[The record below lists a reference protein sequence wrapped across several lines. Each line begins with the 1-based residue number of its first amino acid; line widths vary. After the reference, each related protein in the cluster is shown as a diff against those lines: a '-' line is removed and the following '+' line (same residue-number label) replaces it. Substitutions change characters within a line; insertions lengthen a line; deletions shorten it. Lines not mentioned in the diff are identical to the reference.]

1 MNGSEVGA
9 GLLTLGMLEVS
20 PLLLAAFSL
29 GLALVV
35 LLLFLRYQ
43 DLLFFFWNELVLNTI
58 YTLLMGDTKEQRIL
72 RHVLQHAVAGDPE
85 NVLETMD
92 TYCSQK
98 EWAMCVGSKK
108 ETRGQRMEPLPG
120 QAHLS
125 CWFGTS
131 SLGTRPSPPPTICP
145 LQEYGLLRKG
155 TVLLADNVIV
165 PGAPDFLAHVRGSSR
180 FECTHFSSYL

>member
-1 MNGSEVGA
+1 MASYKTLKPA
-9 GLLTLGMLEVS
+9 ALYLAPFQPLLSPPAYPTFVLSQMLEVS

-43 DLLFFFWNELVLNTI
+43 DLLFFYWNELVLNTI

-85 NVLETMD
+85 SVLETMD

-108 ETRGQRMEPLPG
+108 GG
-120 QAHLS
+120 
-125 CWFGTS
+125 
-131 SLGTRPSPPPTICP
+131 
-145 LQEYGLLRKG
+145 
-155 TVLLADNVIV
+155 
-165 PGAPDFLAHVRGSSR
+165 
-180 FECTHFSSYL
+180 